1 MSTHDPYRGGENFDL
16 RQMLLR
22 GKRLRLQE
30 RTAMFTTFLDELA
43 FNNHFL
49 QMRCI
54 ASPADREV
62 TVIDRQSGSTK
73 QMLMFGSNSYLGIA
87 NHPYVKERVHQAI
100 REYGVGIGGPPLLNG
115 YTKLHRELEE
125 RLAALKGAEDAMIF
139 PAGYSA
145 NVGLVTGLVNET
157 DTVLYDLYSH
167 ASFCDGMKMS
177 GAKSAHF
184 PHNNVA
190 KLKRLLEFHRQCADQ
205 DIFVGVEGVYS
216 MDGDLAPLDVIV
228 PLCKAHNAILIVDD
242 AHGTGVMGPHGR
254 GTAERFGLEGQ
265 VDITMGTFSKTFS
278 ATGGFVAA
286 AKPIISYL
294 RFFARSYM
302 FSASL
307 PPTVI
312 ATVLAGLDVMER
324 EPERL
329 QQLRD
334 NIAYA
339 GDGLKKLG
347 FALKSESPI
356 IPLIVPEG
364 MDLREAA
371 RRFHEAGIFV
381 NSIEYPAVP
390 LSQQRFRVSLMAT
403 HTRQDIDRLL
413 EAVEEIWSSLAPHAA
428 TESTVVHSEA
438 A

>member
-1 MSTHDPYRGGENFDL
+1 MSTNDPYRGGENFDL
-16 RQMLLR
+16 RQMLLC
-22 GKRLRLQE
+22 GKRLHLNE
-30 RTAMFTTFLDELA
+30 KTGMFTAFLEDLA
-43 FNNHFL
+43 ANKHML

-54 ASPADREV
+54 TSAADREV
-62 TVIDRQSGSTK
+62 TIVDPFTGTPK

-87 NHPYVKERVHQAI
+87 NHPYVKERVQQAI

-125 RLAALKGAEDAMIF
+125 RLAALKGAEDALVF
-139 PAGYSA
+139 GSGYSA
-145 NVGLVTGLVNET
+145 NVGLVTGLVNPT
-157 DTVLYDLYSH
+157 DTVLYDIYSH
-167 ASFCDGMKMS
+167 ASFCDGLKMS
-177 GAKSAHF
+177 GVNSAHF
-184 PHNNVA
+184 PHNNTSR
-190 KLKRLLEFHRQCADQ
+190 LRGLLEVYRQRTDQ

-228 PLCKAHNAILIVDD
+228 PLCKSQNAILMVDD

-254 GTAERFGLEGQ
+254 GTAEHFGLEGQ

-286 AKPIISYL
+286 SKPIINYL

-307 PPTVI
+307 PPTVV
-312 ATVLAGLDVMER
+312 ATVLAGLDVMEQ
-324 EPERL
+324 EPDRL
-329 QQLRD
+329 RQLWD
-334 NIAYA
+334 NVAYA
-339 GDGLKKLG
+339 NEGLTNLG

-356 IPLIVPEG
+356 FPLIVPVG

-371 RRFHEAGIFV
+371 HRFHDAGVFV

-390 LSQQRFRVSLMAT
+390 ISQQRFRVSLMAT
-403 HTRQDIDRLL
+403 HTKQDLDRLL
-413 EAVEEIWSSLAPHAA
+413 EVVEEIWSSLAPRA
-428 TESTVVHSEA
+428 TSNVTNVHSEA